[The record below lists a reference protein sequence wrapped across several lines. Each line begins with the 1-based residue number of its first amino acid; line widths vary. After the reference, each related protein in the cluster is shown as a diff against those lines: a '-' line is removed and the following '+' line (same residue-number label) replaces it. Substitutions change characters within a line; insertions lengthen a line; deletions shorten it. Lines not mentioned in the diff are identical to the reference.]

1 MWEEQRFWRDCLFRL
16 NDPSLSQAQ
25 SPRLEAGLYVNGFPM
40 FGLRQFS
47 MFLNSFAFPARN
59 VIMDQTSLK
68 LIFKLHLVDYNRPIL
83 NDSFEI
89 GSW

>member
-1 MWEEQRFWRDCLFRL
+1 
-16 NDPSLSQAQ
+16 
-25 SPRLEAGLYVNGFPM
+25 M
-40 FGLRQFS
+40 FGLGQFS
-47 MFLNSFAFPARN
+47 MFLNSFAFPART

-89 GSW
+89 GSWWGPLIDTGEGVRRKKSVIGFASMFAHMCPSLL